1 MRIEGQEAIAD
12 VLGVSAKTVVQW
24 QEAGMPVLERGRP
37 GVPSIYESADCVRW
51 CIDREVTK
59 AVGEKPKDRLDRV
72 RAEAIEMDMAVKR
85 GQLIAADAIEPRMRA
100 AIVSA
105 RELLSQERSKLA
117 RDLQGKTVAQ
127 AEEIIRVV
135 HDAFLIAMSRWNQ
148 DDDAEGEG
156 DAS

>member
-1 MRIEGQEAIAD
+1 MRIEGQESIAD

-37 GVPSIYESADCVRW
+37 GVPSVYESADCVRW
-51 CIDREVTK
+51 CIDREVAK

-72 RAEAIEMDMAVKR
+72 RAEQIEIDLAIKR

-100 AIVSA
+100 AMIAA
-105 RELLSQERSKLA
+105 RELLSQNRSKLA
-117 RDLQGKTVAQ
+117 REVQGKTVAQ

-135 HDAFLIAMSRWNQ
+135 HDGFLTAMSRWADDEVDT
-148 DDDAEGEG
+148 DDDP
-156 DAS
+156 S